1 MRRFS
6 ALLLLLCLCG
16 AAQTPAAKG
25 PTDSSQ
31 APVDGSTPDNGEAQT
46 GGAQAPGAQPIEL
59 PAPPPEQ
66 PHAQL
71 SPLLSPEAAYDQ
83 ATLPLDITR
92 SDSSNWS
99 DIELAAL
106 DVAVAEAKD
115 ACIARSSETYTGADL
130 VGYAKLCA
138 GGKQWQATYL
148 AATTYINGRW
158 PKPLLGE
165 AYAYEIQADMNMG
178 AAQAAQAT
186 CIAMLRSVPYNS
198 LTDDVAAT
206 TLRYLQFAYLPLAL
220 DLAFQRQPYI
230 LALLRGSR
238 ATPGSPGA
246 VPEQPAATS
255 QPQTAAAAA
264 AVDIPIHTLFEHAL
278 QLAALQQYNNQPP
291 RAAAALADIDRAMPA
306 VLPPD
311 EAIYIAADR
320 RQYALLGTRFP
331 ALPGAVSLRPATGT
345 PPGKP
350 NLGESTLFLLFP
362 PWCVQCIRQ
371 AKDILPSLLRDAMV
385 NGSDARLHV
394 YALLADSPPPEE
406 PAAKPALHTPRES
419 AAGVGGVRRP
429 SQPGRASDK
438 TSDQATVTVT
448 EGKPAT
454 AEEQL
459 RTTPTLVVAPSTLTD
474 FNAMNF
480 PFLIAVDH
488 DGFIRLMVPGAPKNL
503 LVQGGPAEQISD
515 TILQLWPAPPSR

>member
-1 MRRFS
+1 MRRVS
-6 ALLLLLCLCG
+6 ALLLLLCLRG
-16 AAQTPAAKG
+16 AAQTPATQAAA
-25 PTDSSQ
+25 DSSQ
-31 APVDGSTPDNGEAQT
+31 APSAASAPVNPVAQT
-46 GGAQAPGAQPIEL
+46 PIPGAQTPIEL
-59 PAPPPEQ
+59 PPPPLEQ
-66 PHAQL
+66 PHGQL
-71 SPLLSPEAAYDQ
+71 SPLLSPQAAYDQ

-99 DIELAAL
+99 DTELAAL

-138 GGKQWQATYL
+138 GGKEWPATYL
-148 AATTYINGRW
+148 AATTYINGKW

-165 AYAYEIQADMNMG
+165 AYAYEVQADMNMG
-178 AAQAAQAT
+178 DAKAAQAT
-186 CIAMLRSVPYNS
+186 CIAMLRSVPYNA
-198 LTDDVAAT
+198 LTDDVAST

-230 LALLRGSR
+230 LALLRGSQ
-238 ATPGSPGA
+238 PVSGSPA
-246 VPEQPAATS
+246 AAPEQPAATP
-255 QPQTAAAAA
+255 QPQAAAATP

-278 QLAALQQYNNQPP
+278 ELAALQQYNNQPQ
-291 RAAAALADIDRAMPA
+291 RAAAALADIDRALPA
-306 VLPPD
+306 SLPPD

-385 NGSDARLHV
+385 NGSDARLHI
-394 YALLADSPPPEE
+394 YALLADDPPAQE
-406 PAAKPALHTPRES
+406 PPAKPVAHVAHEAHES
-419 AAGVGGVRRP
+419 AAGVAGVRRAN
-429 SQPGRASDK
+429 QPGKPA
-438 TSDQATVTVT
+438 DQPTVTVT

-459 RTTPTLVVAPSTLTD
+459 RTTPTLVVARSTLTD

-488 DGFIRLMVPGAPKNL
+488 DGFIRLMVPGVSKNL